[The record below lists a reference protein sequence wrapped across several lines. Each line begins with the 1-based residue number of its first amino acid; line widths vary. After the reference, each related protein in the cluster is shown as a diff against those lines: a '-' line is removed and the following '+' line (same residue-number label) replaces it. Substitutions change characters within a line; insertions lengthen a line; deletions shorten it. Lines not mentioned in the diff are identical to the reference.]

1 MVRKRG
7 KSVRARRP
15 LFNFFFSLRASS
27 LWHSGGGAGKGR
39 RACNYVSELWISASK
54 SRCEMLVGEGDISSD
69 VIILCLCFSMFVY
82 FVLVSASRW
91 LAEIWKLSRQGATGN
106 WRWNSNSRDVVASS
120 PSFSRPASRAP
131 RRAFSQAIFLW
142 PSPRDLIPLSPNRE
156 PKALCWKYLNY
167 EQDALRALT
176 RWVLSS
182 LFTCI
187 RKNKKSCFSYVFV

>member
-1 MVRKRG
+1 MSLNFEYLHRKVDA
-7 KSVRARRP
+7 KCWLAKVTLVVTSLSFAHVFQC
-15 LFNFFFSLRASS
+15 LFT
-27 LWHSGGGAGKGR
+27 
-39 RACNYVSELWISASK
+39 
-54 SRCEMLVGEGDISSD
+54 
-69 VIILCLCFSMFVY
+69 

-120 PSFSRPASRAP
+120 PFFSRPASRAP
-131 RRAFSQAIFLW
+131 RRAYSQAIFLW

-187 RKNKKSCFSYVFV
+187 KKNKKSCFSYVFG

>member
-7 KSVRARRP
+7 KSVRAKRP
-15 LFNFFFSLRASS
+15 LFNFFSSLRARSP
-27 LWHSGGGAGKGR
+27 WRSGGGAGKGR
-39 RACNYVSELWISASK
+39 RACNYVSEIWIPAWK
-54 SRCEMLVGEGDISSD
+54 SRCWLAKVTLVTSSLSLAR
-69 VIILCLCFSMFVY
+69 VFQCLFT
-82 FVLVSASRW
+82 FVLVSASLW

-120 PSFSRPASRAP
+120 PSFSRPASRGP

-142 PSPRDLIPLSPNRE
+142 SSPRDLIPLSPNRE

-187 RKNKKSCFSYVFV
+187 KKNKKSCFSYVFV